1 MGKAKDMAQAI
12 SEQITQICDC
22 EYSKHFVDNGQF
34 FCSSSEKEIV
44 YQARLL
50 TTDGKTA
57 EEIRKLTQKWVLTKP
72 FVTISGKRHQLN
84 PYCSVVIQ
92 EIGDLTCAIL
102 NVQSSSV
109 RPSKGGGNLV
119 GYSVGIVLFLS
130 VMVGTISV
138 AMILTFY
145 AVKKYRLKKARDE
158 R

>member
-12 SEQITQICDC
+12 SEQIAQICNC
-22 EYSKHFVDNGQF
+22 EYSKNFVDNGQF

-44 YQARLL
+44 YQAWLL

-72 FVTISGKRHQLN
+72 FVTISGKRHQLD

-92 EIGDLTCAIL
+92 EIGNLTCDPTIL
-102 NVQSSSV
+102 NVQSSNV
-109 RPSKGGGNLV
+109 RSSGNLV
-119 GYSVGIVLFLS
+119 GYSVGIVLSLS

>member
-12 SEQITQICDC
+12 SEQIAQICNC
-22 EYSKHFVDNGQF
+22 EYSKNFVDNGQF

-72 FVTISGKRHQLN
+72 FVTISGKRYLLD

-92 EIGDLTCAIL
+92 EIGNLTCDPTIL

-109 RPSKGGGNLV
+109 RASGNLV

-138 AMILTFY
+138 AFY